1 VNLFVINVTS
11 LAAGAVFLGK
21 FNFSMDVDAVMNP
34 TSMSDFGIPFT
45 ADTNPVGFEID
56 YNYQSGGQRVYTQA
70 YKGAFGMFKD
80 PVNVSGPDKA
90 VIATEL
96 HYNEGGTWEYD
107 LKNRPTL
114 IAESEILTEGTSGW
128 TRARMVFDKVPG
140 KENLKM
146 THLVVRMSSSY
157 QGDEFK
163 GADGSKLT
171 ADNFKLLYYL
181 PGDTAVILE

>member
-1 VNLFVINVTS
+1 M
-11 LAAGAVFLGK
+11 LGK
-21 FNFSMDVDAVMNP
+21 FNFSYDVEAVLNP

-45 ADTNPVGFEID
+45 ADSNPVGFEID

-70 YKGAFGMFKD
+70 YKGAFGMPAFKD

-90 VIATEL
+90 VIATEI
-96 HYNEGGTWEYD
+96 HYSEGSEWDYD

-114 IAESEILTEGTSGW
+114 IAEREILTEGTAGW
-128 TRARMVFDKVPG
+128 TRSRLIFNKVPG
-140 KENLKM
+140 KEHLKM

-171 ADNFKLLYYL
+171 VDNFKLIYYI
-181 PGDTAVILE
+181 PGEEATTLQ

>member
-1 VNLFVINVTS
+1 M
-11 LAAGAVFLGK
+11 LGK
-21 FNFSMDVDAVMNP
+21 FNFSMDVEAVMNP

-56 YNYQSGGQRVYTQA
+56 YNYRSGGQRVYTEA
-70 YKGAFGMFKD
+70 YKKYIIGLPSPAFKD
-80 PVNVSGPDKA
+80 PVNVEGPDKG

-96 HYNEGGTWEYD
+96 HYSEGGEWVYD
-107 LKNRPTL
+107 LNNRPTL
-114 IAESEILTEGTSGW
+114 IAESEILTEGTPGW
-128 TRARMVFDKVPG
+128 THARMVFDKVPG

-157 QGDEFK
+157 QGAEFK

-171 ADNFKLLYYL
+171 VDNFKLIYYL
-181 PGDTAVILE
+181 PGDSATILD